1 MNRLKATQHAMLL
14 RLIALLTLP
23 FIACNL
29 PQTAPA
35 TPLPTNPPQPT
46 DTPTPAPTLSPTTTS
61 TPAPT
66 PIPSD
71 LVWFAP
77 NMGSRDYAE
86 LFTKPEQ
93 WSVARSRIDVFK
105 FYTQNVLEYPCAICG
120 DNTLDTFVEAGAF
133 QKLTEWGIAI
143 AVEVGAVKEWGCTGQ
158 EEFRVAKEVI
168 RNVQAHGGTVSLLAM
183 DEPFIGGQLVID
195 GHSCGH
201 NMYQSAK
208 VTSQFIR
215 QVNAS
220 FPQILVGDIEP
231 YPYFS
236 VPELEDWLLTLENRG
251 ITPAFFHL
259 DVDIER
265 VRVEGSNV
273 KADLQELSQFLQMHG
288 IPFGVIFTSNWH
300 AAGSDRAY
308 FDSTMGWIQTVKD
321 AIGKPQHVI
330 IQSWQAAPA
339 DRKNRLIHDVPI
351 NLPES
356 DPSIFSHTRLIL
368 EGLDVF
374 DR

>member
-1 MNRLKATQHAMLL
+1 MLL
-14 RLIALLTLP
+14 RLIVLLTLA
-23 FIACNL
+23 FTACNI
-29 PQTAPA
+29 PQAAPA
-35 TPLPTNPPQPT
+35 LPLPTNPPRPT
-46 DTPTPAPTLSPTTTS
+46 DTS
-61 TPAPT
+61 TPAPAPT
-66 PIPSD
+66 PTITATPAPTPMPSD

-77 NMGSRDYAE
+77 NMGSRDYPD
-86 LFTKPEQ
+86 LFTEPEQ
-93 WSVARSRIDVFK
+93 WSIARSRINVFK

-120 DNTLDTFVEAGAF
+120 DNTLSAFVDVQAF

-143 AVEVGAVKEWGCTGQ
+143 SVEVGAVKEWGCTGK

-168 RNVQAHGGTVSLLAM
+168 ENIQANGGTVSILAM
-183 DEPFIGGQLVID
+183 DEPFIGGQLVTN
-195 GHSCGH
+195 GHSCGYDMEH
-201 NMYQSAK
+201 GAT

-220 FPQILVGDIEP
+220 FPYIIVGDIEP

-273 KADLQELSQFLQMHG
+273 KADLQELSQFFQGHG

-308 FDSTMGWIQTVKD
+308 FDSTLGWIRTVND

-339 DRKNRLIHDVPI
+339 DRENKEIHDVPI
-351 NLPES
+351 NLPEN
-356 DPSIFSHTRLIL
+356 DPSAYSHTRLIL
-368 EGLDVF
+368 EGLEVF
-374 DR
+374 DH